1 MPRLPLLS
9 ACFVLAAVAAV
20 VAVAAGCKR
29 EQNASVKATPEQVAK
44 AAVQELAGP
53 IYQQWSAANPRVPCP
68 NIDELVELAP
78 KLARDPWGNG
88 YRARCSAETLAGTT
102 REVRISSNGPDGL
115 TNTDDDI
122 KSK

>member
-1 MPRLPLLS
+1 MSRAPLWS
-9 ACFVLAAVAAV
+9 ACFVIAAVAAI
-20 VAVAAGCKR
+20 AAGCRSKKSTSA
-29 EQNASVKATPEQVAK
+29 EAPPEQVAK
-44 AAVQELAGP
+44 AAVQQLAGP
-53 IYQQWSAANPRVPCP
+53 IYLQWSAANPNRPCP
-68 NIDELVELAP
+68 NIDELVKLAP

-88 YRARCSAETLAGTT
+88 YRARCSAEALAGTV

>member
-1 MPRLPLLS
+1 MTRRSPPRS
-9 ACFVLAAVAAV
+9 ARVALAAALCAAAACRSEPSAKRDAGAAPADVA
-20 VAVAAGCKR
+20 R
-29 EQNASVKATPEQVAK
+29 

-53 IYQQWSAANPRVPCP
+53 IYQRWAAANPRRPCP

-78 KLARDPWGNG
+78 KLARDPWGQP
-88 YRARCSAETLAGTT
+88 YRARCSAAALAGA
-102 REVRISSNGPDGL
+102 REVMISSNGPDGL